1 MKWKNEFNLKQSVVL
16 ITGSSGALGQEIS
29 KAFINSNAIVYGF
42 DIKKTKDFNDGNF
55 HQIECD
61 ISDYNSFN
69 YHCEKI
75 YENEKKINVLI
86 NNAGLTIPSKTSN
99 IYSKEDWNQTIKINL
114 TAPFFCSQISKD
126 FLKKGDTSS
135 IINITSI
142 AAKLGFPNNPAYGAS
157 KGGLMVLSKS
167 LASEYAEFGIRVNCI
182 GPGYI
187 GQGMTEKSV
196 EDNKIKFERESM
208 MMIKKWNTANEIG
221 NACLFLASDASKY
234 ITGQDL
240 YVDGGWTAK
249 GFPDFNKR
257 F

>member
-157 KGGLMVLSKS
+157 KGGVEQMTRAMAEAWSSK
-167 LASEYAEFGIRVNCI
+167 GINV
-182 GPGYI
+182 
-187 GQGMTEKSV
+187 
-196 EDNKIKFERESM
+196 
-208 MMIKKWNTANEIG
+208 
-221 NACLFLASDASKY
+221 NACL
-234 ITGQDL
+234 
-240 YVDGGWTAK
+240 
-249 GFPDFNKR
+249 
-257 F
+257 